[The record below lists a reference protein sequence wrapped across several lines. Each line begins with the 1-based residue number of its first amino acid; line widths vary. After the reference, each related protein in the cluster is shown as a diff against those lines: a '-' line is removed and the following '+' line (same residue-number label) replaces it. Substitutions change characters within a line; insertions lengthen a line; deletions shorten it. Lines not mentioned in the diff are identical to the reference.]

1 MGNVMAVNWNN
12 GTLLSIQG
20 HWTNGHAIDN
30 TVAYLRE
37 EFDPEQAARDVLN
50 NWQDHIVP
58 WFLNNYTL
66 DGIHFIDTN
75 SPDGIIGFLTPDG
88 AKPTVGGRTG
98 AGTPPVACILVKK
111 VIETRRGQRSGRF
124 YLGPPQE
131 DDVTEDGGL
140 AADVRLA
147 IDAAFEDFRT
157 GTDDMGFTE
166 HSGACHVLHAKLAP
180 LESTSSKIISYVTDS
195 KIAVQRRRIGR

>member
-1 MGNVMAVNWNN
+1 MGVNWDN

-37 EFDPEQAARDVLN
+37 EADPAEAARDVLN

-66 DGIHFIDTN
+66 DGIHYVDTN
-75 SPDGIIGFLTPDG
+75 SVDGVVGFLPPDD
-88 AKPTVGGRTG
+88 AKPKVGGRVG
-98 AGTPPVACILVKK
+98 AGAAPAVCILVKK
-111 VIETRRGQRSGRF
+111 VIESRRGQRSGRF

-131 DDVTEDGGL
+131 DDTDENGGL
-140 AADVRLA
+140 NTDVRLA
-147 IDAAFEDFRT
+147 IDAAFADFLA
-157 GTDDMGFTE
+157 GTDDDHGGGN
-166 HSGACHVLHAKLAP
+166 GACHVLHAKLAP
-180 LESTSSKIISYVTDS
+180 LASTSSKINSYKTDTNL
-195 KIAVQRRRIGR
+195 AVQRRRIGR